1 MKPKPQFSREIHP
14 LLQQRWS
21 PRAFSAQPVEEAKLL
36 TLIEAARWAASASN
50 EQPWRFIYGAKTQGE
65 RYTKLFECLSE
76 WNQGWAHSAPVL
88 IMTLVKTHFEKNG
101 RPNPWALHDL
111 GLAVGN
117 LTTQASALDLYVHN
131 MGGFSV
137 EKAREVFS
145 LPPGLDP
152 VTMIAVGYLG
162 DPAHLSDSHKASEL
176 AQQQR
181 KPLEELI
188 FGGTMHD
195 R

>member
-1 MKPKPQFSREIHP
+1 VSVLKPKPQFAHEIHP
-14 LLQQRWS
+14 LLQRRWS
-21 PRAFSAQPVEEAKLL
+21 PRAFSTRPVDEATLL
-36 TLIEAARWAASASN
+36 TLLEAARWAASANN
-50 EQPWRFIYGAKTQGE
+50 EQPWRFIYGAKTHHD
-65 RYTKLFECLSE
+65 RYAMLFECLSE
-76 WNQGWAHSAPVL
+76 WNQAWAQSAPAL

-131 MGGFSV
+131 MGGFAV

-145 LPPGLDP
+145 LPPDLDP

-162 DPAHLSDSHKASEL
+162 DPEQLSESHRAREL
-176 AQQQR
+176 ARQQR
-181 KPLEELI
+181 RPLEELI
-188 FGGTMHD
+188 F
-195 R
+195 